1 MPEHPTLTT
10 ARTAAEIV
18 EAVARFEWYEAHGAD
33 CPADRISPPE
43 DLAVWLPECPEAAR
57 MESRRWAIET
67 LLVETPVDPNGNAD
81 SEAFLAW
88 NWMKLWTAWMTSPAT
103 RLQAKE
109 PKEPLSE
116 GERLRQA
123 YFAKKGQPPSRPN
136 LTISLFSV
144 LMFLHGRWLSL
155 TKDNRPSHFL
165 APLVKACWERP
176 PTVRANLRGDPIMPA
191 IQVSQ
196 SPERERGQLFG
207 GLAPKDP
214 PALPLLPGYDPE
226 PVASGVVVP
235 LLELADASGVV
246 SMARGRGAPLDLRLT
261 VESFLSVPPEL
272 RGGSSARIVI
282 EVEEL
287 MGGLFPLAKGRGK
300 RSWFAGRGRQG
311 SDWRR
316 TRQALEVMGTRWIP
330 WQSGGRWWPVL
341 LRGLPSENPAPSDK
355 VVIEVALPPGS
366 GSGPVIDRPSL
377 QREGLVSGP
386 RYRAMI
392 GVNTIAWVLGVTR
405 MPKSGVG
412 GLWVGDP
419 NRYPILTAEDR
430 RRMVFGPG
438 DRALR
443 RGADADQAIRNT
455 PGLVVV
461 SDAAF
466 DVKTGKKGWRV
477 VPADAAQAIRE
488 AKARDPEKRR

>member
-1 MPEHPTLTT
+1 
-10 ARTAAEIV
+10 
-18 EAVARFEWYEAHGAD
+18 
-33 CPADRISPPE
+33 
-43 DLAVWLPECPEAAR
+43 
-57 MESRRWAIET
+57 
-67 LLVETPVDPNGNAD
+67 
-81 SEAFLAW
+81 
-88 NWMKLWTAWMTSPAT
+88 
-103 RLQAKE
+103 
-109 PKEPLSE
+109 
-116 GERLRQA
+116 
-123 YFAKKGQPPSRPN
+123 
-136 LTISLFSV
+136 
-144 LMFLHGRWLSL
+144 
-155 TKDNRPSHFL
+155 
-165 APLVKACWERP
+165 
-176 PTVRANLRGDPIMPA
+176 MPA

-207 GLAPKDP
+207 GLTPKDP
-214 PALPLLPGYDPE
+214 PALPLLPGYDPD

-287 MGGLFPLAKGRGK
+287 LGGLFPLAKGRGK
-300 RSWFAGRGRQG
+300 RSWFAERGRQG

-330 WQSGGRWWPVL
+330 WQSGGRWWPLL
-341 LRGLPSENPAPSDK
+341 LRGLPSDTPALSDK

-366 GSGPVIDRPSL
+366 GSGPVIDRPAL

-405 MPKSGVG
+405 MRKPGIG

-419 NRYPILTAEDR
+419 DRYPLLSTDDR
-430 RRMVFGPG
+430 RRLVFGPS
-438 DRALR
+438 DRAR
-443 RGADADQAIRNT
+443 ERGKAADEAIRNT

-461 SDAAF
+461 SEAAF

-477 VPADAAQAIRE
+477 VPADAARAIRK
-488 AKARDPEKRR
+488 AKARDPKSGGEELR